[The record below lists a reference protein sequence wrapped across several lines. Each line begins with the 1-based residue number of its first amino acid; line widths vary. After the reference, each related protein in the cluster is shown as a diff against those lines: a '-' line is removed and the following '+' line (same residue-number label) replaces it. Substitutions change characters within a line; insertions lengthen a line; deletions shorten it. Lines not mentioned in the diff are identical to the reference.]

1 MQSSQMI
8 CFSCRRQ
15 LVTAALSK
23 ARLPRVPQWHTRT
36 SFRSTSSTTQNPKPY
51 SVEDFVSS
59 SLDQPQANTDIDFDI
74 DTDTDIDISE
84 PWATGD
90 DIPNAKDAGANH
102 GPRSPGRFSI
112 TSQRGR
118 LGKTVGRSRK
128 TSLKIFENVVRQ
140 QGSRDGKAATPAELR
155 DLSPEGAEYYNN
167 LARLRPMMKEQSI
180 EDCLEFFLA
189 KLWNKS
195 PFEGRNRLLQQRGA
209 YLMGKV
215 AVAKTANHDNQ
226 RLPSVS
232 QITQYFHEMDSLG
245 SSKWSNMMFGL
256 IRAIL
261 AKSAARTDYESDEAY
276 AAAKLQKERLIDDL
290 VDSWI
295 IFHRHR
301 MCPDHSTLQTS
312 EEAEFRLPDIDPH
325 QLRFYAW
332 KQNYKGALS
341 CIFPEWM
348 GQIREIPAVA
358 IATFVMLVDDD
369 QSTASAR
376 QKAKPL
382 LVPIGHVFSA
392 CPIRPPAISE
402 MLKSHP
408 TVLLYVLNQWDVVMK
423 RLHGS
428 RGSNQKQKLREGVD
442 GLEKSD
448 QQEEHRRH
456 ASASDGRTV
465 WRVSSYEKHI
475 LAKIKYAIGMSDVLT
490 LEALWRDFWGSS
502 KVRKISDDI
511 KNYTKIFDNFIMA
524 FTALQKPNSAI
535 DVWDAMIS
543 IGLSPTLGTWSSMIE
558 GCRKGRNGAGI
569 ENVWRKLVASGIP
582 LDETVWSSRIVGLME
597 AGEPEAGIRALH
609 EMLRMS
615 QLAGGVPLNI
625 KAVNAAVTGLLR
637 LNAKSAANDVLLWA
651 SQHGIEP
658 DVYTYNILLGPLV
671 AEGRSAEIKS
681 TLKLMSDSNIKPNAA
696 TYTILLEGL
705 IGTIH
710 NLPSVQQRLS
720 VEKLLADME
729 QDGVVANLEN
739 FGRMLHLVLRD
750 VRYTDNH
757 TEGAVGA
764 IFKHME
770 RKGMAPSP
778 HILTMLVDHY
788 ATRTPPAL
796 TDIDLLLQTYS
807 HSLVDRVFWEH
818 VIKAYALA
826 GATDRAF
833 AWFEKTYFT
842 SSIITLDTLEILLR
856 ALVKDDKMAA
866 AARVVDN
873 VKQHRGASIGG
884 MNNSAKFLAQRT
896 RWDRYWR
903 HGFWGHAMDCG
914 LLGEAEWR
922 RMAEPEELARF
933 GTSPSP
939 TAGGS

>member
-15 LVTAALSK
+15 LVAAALSK
-23 ARLPRVPQWHTRT
+23 ARLPQFPQLHAKT
-36 SFRSTSSTTQNPKPY
+36 FIRSTSSTRQTPNPS
-51 SVEDFVSS
+51 SVDDFVSS
-59 SLDQPQANTDIDFDI
+59 SLDKPYANTDIDFDI
-74 DTDTDIDISE
+74 DIDTDIDISE

-90 DIPNAKDAGANH
+90 DGPIADVVTAH

-112 TSQRGR
+112 ASQKGR
-118 LGKTVGRSRK
+118 VGKTAGPYRK

-140 QGSRDGKAATPAELR
+140 QVNRETKPAQSR
-155 DLSPEGAEYYNN
+155 DLSPEGVEFYTN
-167 LARLRPMMKEQSI
+167 LAKLRPMMKEQSI
-180 EDCLEFFLA
+180 EDCLDFFLT
-189 KLWNKS
+189 KLWNKN
-195 PFEGRNRLLQQRGA
+195 PFNGRNRLLKQRGA

-215 AVAKTANHDNQ
+215 AAAKTANFDNQ

-232 QITQYFHEMDSLG
+232 QITRYFHEMESLG
-245 SSKWSNMMFGL
+245 STRWSNMMLSL

-261 AKSAARTDYESDEAY
+261 AKSTVRTDYESDEAY
-276 AAAKLQKERLIDDL
+276 ATARLQKEEFINDLI
-290 VDSWI
+290 DSWI
-295 IFHRHR
+295 MFHRYK
-301 MCPDHSTLQTS
+301 MSPNYSTLQTS
-312 EEAEFRLPDIDPH
+312 EEAEFRLPDIDH
-325 QLRFYAW
+325 YQLRSYAW
-332 KQNYKGALS
+332 KKNLKGALG

-348 GQIREIPAVA
+348 AKIKEIPAVA
-358 IATFVMLVDDD
+358 IATFVLLVDDD
-369 QSTASAR
+369 QSNTSSR
-376 QKAKPL
+376 KKAKPL
-382 LVPIGHVFSA
+382 LVPIGHVLSA
-392 CPIRPPAISE
+392 CPVKTSAITE
-402 MLKSHP
+402 MLESHP
-408 TVLLYVLNQWDVVMK
+408 AVLLYVLNQWDTVIE
-423 RLHGS
+423 RLHGVE
-428 RGSNQKQKLREGVD
+428 GSNHKGKHRGYTSTTKSNVD
-442 GLEKSD
+442 RLDVIGESG
-448 QQEEHRRH
+448 QSQEHESH
-456 ASASDGRTV
+456 ASTAKGKFTRPFSLFEENTLG
-465 WRVSSYEKHI
+465 
-475 LAKIKYAIGMSDVLT
+475 KIKYAIGMSDVLT
-490 LEALWRDFWGSS
+490 LEALWRDFWTNCTRG
-502 KVRKISDDI
+502 
-511 KNYTKIFDNFIMA
+511 YPKIFDYFIMA
-524 FTALQKPNSAI
+524 FTALQKPNRAI

-543 IGLSPTLGTWSSMIE
+543 KGLSPTLETWSSLIE

-582 LDETVWSSRIVGLME
+582 LDDIVWTSRIMGLME
-597 AGEPEAGIRALH
+597 AGEPDAGIRALH

-615 QLAGGVPLNI
+615 RLPGGVPLNI

-637 LNAKSAANDVLLWA
+637 LNAKSAANDVLVWA

-658 DVYTYNILLGPLV
+658 DVFTYNILLGPLV

-710 NLPSVQQRLS
+710 DLPSIQQRLS

-739 FGRMLHLVLRD
+739 YGRMLHIILRD
-750 VRYTDNH
+750 IRHTDNH

-764 IFKHME
+764 IFRHMDS
-770 RKGMAPSP
+770 KGLAPSP

-788 ATRTPPAL
+788 SIRTPPAL
-796 TDIDLLLQTYS
+796 KDIDLLLQTYS
-807 HSLVDRVFWEH
+807 HNLVDRVFWER

-842 SSIITLDTLEILLR
+842 SFIITLDTLEILLR
-856 ALVKDDKMAA
+856 ALVKDNKMPA

-873 VKQHRGASIGG
+873 VKQHRGASLGG

-903 HGFWGHAMDCG
+903 HGFWGYAMDCG
-914 LLGEAEWR
+914 LLDRAEWR
-922 RMAEPEELARF
+922 EMAEPDEAARP
-933 GTSPSP
+933 GHLPSRNA
-939 TAGGS
+939 AGS